1 MKILQASASS
11 SLERGE
17 EEEGEEG
24 EGEEGEKQPQYREER
39 NEMIKEDKMKRERK
53 KEEREEK
60 ASSLP
65 PHKVSLAST
74 EDIKDQPLVGIR
86 KMDVLSQEEN
96 KL

>member
-1 MKILQASASS
+1 MR
-11 SLERGE
+11 RG
-17 EEEGEEG
+17 
-24 EGEEGEKQPQYREER
+24 
-39 NEMIKEDKMKRERK
+39 RK

-74 EDIKDQPLVGIR
+74 EDIKDQPLVGIG